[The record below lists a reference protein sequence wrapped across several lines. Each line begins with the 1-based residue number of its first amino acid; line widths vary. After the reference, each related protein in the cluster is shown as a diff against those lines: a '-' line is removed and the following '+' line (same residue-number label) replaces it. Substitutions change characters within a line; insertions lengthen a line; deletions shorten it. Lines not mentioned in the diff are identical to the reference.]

1 MVKWAGFHR
10 GTPAFSM
17 GVQHITCGSMRKWDR
32 LYSNTFSICNITYI
46 SCLPVPFEQHQK
58 SIKPIKDPKMT
69 LQDTR
74 WWHYIINSS
83 KHIFTQTQ
91 EYAVVAF
98 EVLLSLLLSLIVI
111 FKVALR
117 MSVLSPL
124 PRQLCR
130 HVLYVG
136 GKKRF
141 MHVR

>member
-1 MVKWAGFHR
+1 M
-10 GTPAFSM
+10 
-17 GVQHITCGSMRKWDR
+17 
-32 LYSNTFSICNITYI
+32 
-46 SCLPVPFEQHQK
+46 
-58 SIKPIKDPKMT
+58 
-69 LQDTR
+69 
-74 WWHYIINSS
+74 
-83 KHIFTQTQ
+83 FTQTQ